1 MHSMSTVLY
10 FLELP
15 GKLYFQIYLEL
26 KKYVEMKWM
35 WNKASGGKYLNW
47 HSMYSIFISLEHNVH
62 MYVHYCTLYILV
74 HMKKVGG
81 GGVSYTVHSLQI
93 LTRRF

>member
-1 MHSMSTVLY
+1 
-10 FLELP
+10 
-15 GKLYFQIYLEL
+15 
-26 KKYVEMKWM
+26 M